1 LFLGREEINLRAFGF
16 FLFLIGL
23 LIAPGSAI
31 ASSSS
36 ANLPLNSFVYADLD
50 KLSGL
55 GFIDSSMQGMRPFTR
70 LEAARLV
77 AEARRQAG
85 GKKAQPVVRQMLRR
99 LEFELREQ
107 LMELHVLEGEA
118 PASYIKPLRNL
129 EVSYIH
135 QDGEP
140 STYPRTNASQFSLN
154 TNNSGVDYDDQNN
167 GQLTFSSEAR
177 FAGFFLLELRPTLLV
192 REEQGTD
199 LELLEGRA
207 ALSLGSFEI
216 SVGRQSLWWGQG
228 RHGSLVLTNNAKPLD
243 MLRITNP
250 SPILLPWIFESLGPF
265 RFDVFWSKLEKDRVV
280 SELYFAGLRFDFKP
294 VPWFELGAS
303 RTVIF
308 GGKGRPSIGWD
319 EFLTILGGKNLSGGE
334 DTSNSIAAL
343 DARLRLPF
351 LWGAE
356 IYGEWGGEDEAGH
369 WISNHAWLAGMY
381 LPRIDPSGRAS
392 LRIEY
397 ADLSRIPENAPAW
410 YRHGTFRSG
419 YTYEGKILGHH
430 VGGAAKD
437 IFSEFRVILP
447 YDLDFSLSFD
457 LEKRGYDQP
466 VVEDHR
472 ELGVDLNWSFK
483 QNLVLD
489 FLYRFDQVSNFDY
502 IPSNDQDFHFSRVG
516 MNFSW

>member
-280 SELYFAGLRFDFKP
+280 AEPYFAGLRFDIKP
-294 VPWFELGAS
+294 FPWFELGAS
-303 RTVIF
+303 RTVVF

-319 EFLTILGGKNLSGGE
+319 EFLTILGGKNLSGGK

-356 IYGEWGGEDEAGH
+356 IYGEIGGEDEAGH
-369 WISNHAWLAGMY
+369 FFSKDAYVYGLF
-381 LPRIDPSGRAS
+381 LPQLEPTGRLS
-392 LRIEY
+392 LRVES
-397 ADLSRIPENAPAW
+397 ADLSSPVW
-410 YRHGTFRSG
+410 YRHSQFQSG

-430 VGGAAKD
+430 IGGAGKD
-437 IFSEFRVILP
+437 FYSELRVRLP
-447 YDLDFSLSFD
+447 QNITLSLSLD
-457 LEKRGYDQP
+457 MAKRGYDQP
-466 VVEDHR
+466 LLEEHL
-472 ELGVDLNWSFK
+472 ESGFGLSWLLN
-483 QNLVLD
+483 QNLDLD
-489 FLYRFDQVSNFDY
+489 FLYRFDQISNFNF
-502 IPSNDQDFHFSRVG
+502 ISGNDRDFHFSRVG